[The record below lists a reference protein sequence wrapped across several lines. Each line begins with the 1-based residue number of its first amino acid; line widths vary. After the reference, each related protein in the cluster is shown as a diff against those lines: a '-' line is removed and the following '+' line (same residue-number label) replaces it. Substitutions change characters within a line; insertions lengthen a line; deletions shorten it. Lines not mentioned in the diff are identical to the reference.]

1 MHATDVKYFI
11 RYTNGDVYEGHFKD
25 GVAHGHGL
33 QKQGH
38 FMASVASVYI
48 GEWVNGVKQG
58 YGVMDDIVTGMLL
71 LNKICVDLM
80 YSYLSYPFEIFIIQF
95 ENFSHPVY
103 FPNQDIQNKSFFLF
117 NICSY
122 IGLKSGLLLGGEN
135 IN

>member
-1 MHATDVKYFI
+1 MQCFI

-80 YSYLSYPFEIFIIQF
+80 YPYMSYPFEVFYY
-95 ENFSHPVY
+95 SV
-103 FPNQDIQNKSFFLF
+103 
-117 NICSY
+117 
-122 IGLKSGLLLGGEN
+122 
-135 IN
+135 

>member
-1 MHATDVKYFI
+1 MKYFI

-48 GEWVNGVKQG
+48 GEWVNSVKQG

-95 ENFSHPVY
+95 ENFCHPVY
-103 FPNQDIQNKSFFLF
+103 FPNQDIHRTSIFLS
-117 NICSY
+117 NICCY
-122 IGLKSGLLLGGEN
+122 IGLKSGLLLRGEN

>member
-48 GEWVNGVKQG
+48 GEWVSGVKQG

-80 YSYLSYPFEIFIIQF
+80 YSYLSYPFEIFMI
-95 ENFSHPVY
+95 
-103 FPNQDIQNKSFFLF
+103 
-117 NICSY
+117 
-122 IGLKSGLLLGGEN
+122 
-135 IN
+135 

>member
-1 MHATDVKYFI
+1 VKCFI

-71 LNKICVDLM
+71 LNPLR
-80 YSYLSYPFEIFIIQF
+80 YLRIIQF
-95 ENFSHPVY
+95 ENFYHPVY
-103 FPNQDIQNKSFFLF
+103 FPNQDI
-117 NICSY
+117 
-122 IGLKSGLLLGGEN
+122 EN
-135 IN
+135 EVPPPFAVV